1 MDTCKYRNNPF
12 NIRYNASNNWKG
24 QTEPKNGFCTFS
36 DMKYG
41 VRAAFL
47 LVYNYRNLHDA
58 TTPRDIIRYWAP
70 KEDGNDTSAYIA
82 FVGQLLIEDEP
93 IDTTLEY
100 LILLY
105 SMWKVEQGWVPSLW
119 EFATLLNAS
128 LIEDL

>member
-12 NIRYNASNNWKG
+12 NIRYDAGNNWRG
-24 QTEPKNGFCTFS
+24 QTEPKNGFCQFTEL
-36 DMKYG
+36 KYG

-47 LVYNYRNLHDA
+47 LVFNYRNLHDA

-70 KEDGNDTSAYIA
+70 REDGNNTSAYID
-82 FVGQLLIEDEP
+82 FVAQLINEDEP

>member
-1 MDTCKYRNNPF
+1 MNTCKYRNNPF
-12 NIRYNASNNWKG
+12 NIRYNPANNWKG
-24 QTEPKNGFCTFS
+24 QTEPVHGFCTFS
-36 DMKYG
+36 ELKYG

-70 KEDGNDTSAYIA
+70 KEDGNDTSAYIR
-82 FVGQLLIEDEP
+82 FVAQLINEDEP

>member
-12 NIRYNASNNWKG
+12 NIRYKASNNWKG
-24 QTEPKNGFCTFS
+24 QTEPKNGFCQFS
-36 DMKYG
+36 ELKYG

-47 LVYNYRNLHDA
+47 LVFNYRNLHDA

-70 KEDGNDTSAYIA
+70 KEDGNDTSSYID
-82 FVGQLLIEDEP
+82 FVAQLINEDEP